1 MVAGSRDR
9 PCEGSTSSLRCSDR
23 LNVLAPGVRRAQVEL
38 WYLGHRPRVDRE
50 RQLQAPGA
58 NEGVAEI
65 VKVPNRGHSPT
76 IDSGWREVA
85 DTGLAFVQKHGSMP

>member
-1 MVAGSRDR
+1 MVVGSRDR
-9 PCEGSTSSLRCSDR
+9 PCEGPQFAESFRQ
-23 LNVLAPGVRRAQVEL
+23 LNVLAPGDRCAQVEL

-65 VKVPNRGHSPT
+65 VKVPKRGHSAR
-76 IDSGWREVA
+76 IDIGWREVA